1 MSGLRPPAS
10 ETTPDPQR
18 DFLAIDAAQRHDA
31 AARRPLHL
39 GDRAVGSVAAGALPV
54 LRVHA
59 PWLQERD
66 DGVLST
72 ALRDEAL
79 DAAFAA
85 THAALRECGL
95 ITGWRDEIYAVAPAW
110 GAPVLARIERAA
122 ARFWGTLTFGAHANG
137 YVSGPDGRPSHLW
150 IAQRSPHKAT
160 DPGKFDNLI
169 GGGVPHGQTPFETLV
184 REGWEEAGL
193 AADLVLRA
201 TRGRVIDLQRT
212 LPDCAGHGLQR
223 EQLFV
228 YDLALPPGLQP
239 RNQDGEVASLQL
251 LPVAEALALAAGDTM
266 TVDAALATLD
276 FALRWRL
283 LGEHEQAAL
292 TARTAGLFGAMPD

>member
-1 MSGLRPPAS
+1 MSDPRLPAS
-10 ETTPDPQR
+10 ETPPDPRR

-39 GDRAVGSVAAGALPV
+39 GGRAVGSVAAGALPV
-54 LRVHA
+54 LRAHA
-59 PWLQERD
+59 PWLQERE

-79 DAAFAA
+79 DAAFAV
-85 THAALRECGL
+85 THAALRERGL
-95 ITGWRDEIYAVAPAW
+95 ITDWRNETYAVVPAW

-137 YVSGPDGRPSHLW
+137 YVAGPDGRPSHLW
-150 IAQRSPHKAT
+150 IAQRSPHKPT

-193 AADLVLRA
+193 AADLVRRA
-201 TRGRVIDLQRT
+201 TRGRVIDLQRA

-228 YDLALPPGLQP
+228 YDLALPPGVQP
-239 RNQDGEVASLQL
+239 CNQDGEVASLQL
-251 LPVAEALALAAGDTM
+251 LPVAEALALAGGDTM

-283 LGEHEQAAL
+283 LGEREHAAL

>member
-1 MSGLRPPAS
+1 MSGLHPPAS

-39 GDRAVGSVAAGALPV
+39 GGRAVGSVAAGALPM

-95 ITGWRDEIYAVAPAW
+95 ITGWREEIYAVVPAW

-184 REGWEEAGL
+184 REAWEEAGL

-283 LGEHEQAAL
+283 LGEREQAAL

>member
-1 MSGLRPPAS
+1 MSVRPQPFA
-10 ETTPDPQR
+10 
-18 DFLAIDAAQRHDA
+18 AIEDAQRHDA
-31 AARRPLHL
+31 HSRLPFHL
-39 GDRAVGSVAAGALPV
+39 GGQPVGSVARGALAA
-54 LRVHA
+54 LQAHA
-59 PWLQERD
+59 PWLEVQ
-66 DGVLST
+66 DGLLST
-72 ALRDEAL
+72 TLRDEVL
-79 DAAFAA
+79 DAAFAV

-95 ITGWRDEIYAVAPAW
+95 VTGWRDETYAIVPAY
-110 GAPVLARIERAA
+110 GTPALALIERAA

-137 YVSGPDGRPSHLW
+137 YVAGPDGRPSHLW
-150 IAQRSPHKAT
+150 IARRSPHKPT

-193 AADLVLRA
+193 AADIVRRA
-201 TRGRVIDLQRT
+201 TRGRVIDMQRT

-228 YDLALPPGLQP
+228 YDLALPAGLQP

-251 LPVAEALALAAGDTM
+251 LPVAEALALAAGEAM

-283 LGEHEQAAL
+283 LGAREHAAL
-292 TARTAGLFGAMPD
+292 TARAAGLFGAMPD

>member
-1 MSGLRPPAS
+1 MSVRPQPFA
-10 ETTPDPQR
+10 
-18 DFLAIDAAQRHDA
+18 AIEDAQRHDA
-31 AARRPLHL
+31 HSRLPFHL
-39 GDRAVGSVAAGALPV
+39 GGQPVGSVARGALAA
-54 LRVHA
+54 LQAHA
-59 PWLQERD
+59 PWLEVQ
-66 DGVLST
+66 DGLLST
-72 ALRDEAL
+72 TLRDEVL
-79 DAAFAA
+79 DAAFAV

-95 ITGWRDEIYAVAPAW
+95 VTGWRDETYAIVPAYGAPA
-110 GAPVLARIERAA
+110 LALIERAA

-137 YVSGPDGRPSHLW
+137 YVAGPDGRPSHLW
-150 IAQRSPHKAT
+150 IARRSPHKPT

-193 AADLVLRA
+193 AADLVRRA
-201 TRGRVIDLQRT
+201 TRGRVIDLRRT

-223 EQLFV
+223 EQVFV
-228 YDLALPPGLQP
+228 YDLALPAGLQP

-251 LPVAEALALAAGDTM
+251 LPVAEALALAAGEAM

-283 LGEHEQAAL
+283 LGAREHAAL
-292 TARTAGLFGAMPD
+292 TARAAGLFGAMPD

>member
-85 THAALRECGL
+85 THVALRERGL
-95 ITGWRDEIYAVAPAW
+95 ITGWRDEIYAVVPAW

-193 AADLVLRA
+193 AADLVRRA

-228 YDLALPPGLQP
+228 YDLALAPGLQP

-283 LGEHEQAAL
+283 LGEREQAAL

>member
-1 MSGLRPPAS
+1 MSGLHPPAS

-85 THAALRECGL
+85 THVALRERGL
-95 ITGWRDEIYAVAPAW
+95 ITGWRDEIYAVVPAW

-201 TRGRVIDLQRT
+201 THGRVIDLQRT

-283 LGEHEQAAL
+283 LGEREQAAL